1 MEFPT
6 FPLFLMRP
14 KVINMESLERNGNH
28 QPTRQIEVLGQAF
41 RRVSDEHPDRVCLI
55 QGEEELTYSQ
65 VVDQVNR
72 LANAIS
78 ALGVQKGE
86 KVALLFSN
94 VPAYIVSY
102 MACASIGA
110 VLIPV
115 NPKFRPGEILYVL
128 NNCDA
133 VALITLEEFIEPLA
147 AMPSVPVGL
156 RCVILHGL
164 DCHLARRAPLPHPN
178 AGWQWQDFERLIR
191 ESSPRESS
199 FLVEPHDPL
208 GIFYTSGTTGTPKG
222 VVLTNRMVL
231 AGLEGWIDGLS
242 LNEQSRSLLVAPFFH
257 MVFNAFV
264 LSVLCAGGSSVI
276 VDSFQ
281 LKVLLK
287 EAERTR
293 PTFTFAVPS
302 VFIAMSNYSQI
313 RDYDVSS
320 LGAILYGAAPMPVE
334 MIHRLH
340 QLFGGNQMNVCGQTE
355 TSGAI
360 SRLLPEFALRKAGSI
375 GTPLKGVE
383 VTIFDENDQALPPNT
398 IGEICLR
405 GPNVFKEYYK
415 LPETTAKK
423 LRGGWHHTG
432 DLGYLDE
439 EGFIY
444 ISDRKDDLII
454 TSGERVF
461 PGEVEEVL
469 FTHPDVLDAAVVG
482 VPDSIR
488 GEAVAAFVVPRAGCQ
503 ITSASVRQL
512 LRKRM
517 TPYKVPRYVRVV
529 EHIPRNASGKTL
541 RGELRQLHVAS
552 TGAVGTE

>member
-6 FPLFLMRP
+6 LGLFITRP
-14 KVINMESLERNGNH
+14 NVIDMDIVEPTAEPETRRER
-28 QPTRQIEVLGQAF
+28 EVLDQVF
-41 RRVSDEHPDRVCLI
+41 RRISEDHSDRVCLI
-55 QGEEELTYSQ
+55 HGTEELTYRQ
-65 VVDQVNR
+65 VIDQVSR
-72 LANAIS
+72 LANGLT
-78 ALGVQKGE
+78 ALGVRKGE

-94 VPAYIVSY
+94 RAAYIVSY
-102 MACASIGA
+102 LACASIGA
-110 VLIPV
+110 VLVPV
-115 NPKFRPGEILYVL
+115 NPKFRPREILYVL

-147 AMPSVPVGL
+147 AMPSVPAQL
-156 RCVILHGL
+156 RSVILHGL
-164 DCHLARRAPLPHPN
+164 DSRLGRGARLPHPS
-178 AGWQWQDFERLIR
+178 AGWHWHDFERLIR
-191 ESSPRESS
+191 ESSPREPSVI
-199 FLVEPHDPL
+199 VEPQDPL

-222 VVLTNRMVL
+222 VLLTNRMVL
-231 AGLEGWIDGLS
+231 AGLDGWIDGLS
-242 LNEQSRSLLVAPFFH
+242 LNERSRSLLVAPFFH

-293 PTFTFAVPS
+293 PTLTFAVPS
-302 VFIAMSNYSQI
+302 VFIAMSNYPQI
-313 RDYDVSS
+313 RDYDLSS

-334 MIHRLH
+334 MIHRLDE
-340 QLFGGNQMNVCGQTE
+340 LFGGNQMNVCGQTE

-360 SRLLPEFALRKAGSI
+360 SRLLPEFALSKAGSI
-375 GTPLKGVE
+375 GTPLKGLQVS
-383 VTIFDENDQALPPNT
+383 IFDENDQALPPNT

-415 LPETTAKK
+415 LPEVTAKK

-482 VPDSIR
+482 VPDRAR
-488 GEAVAAFVVPRAGCQ
+488 GEAVAAFIVPRAGREIC
-503 ITSASVRQL
+503 SASVRQL
-512 LRKRM
+512 LRERM
-517 TPYKVPRYVRVV
+517 TPYKVPRYVQVV
-529 EHIPRNASGKTL
+529 ESIPRNASGKTL

-552 TGAVGTE
+552 TGAIGTE

>member
-1 MEFPT
+1 MST
-6 FPLFLMRP
+6 L
-14 KVINMESLERNGNH
+14 
-28 QPTRQIEVLGQAF
+28 TRTRHTEVLGGAF
-41 RRVSDEHPDRVCLI
+41 RQIADQHRDRTCLI
-55 QGEEELTYSQ
+55 YGEEKLTYAEIVEQ
-65 VVDQVNR
+65 IKR
-72 LANAIS
+72 LGNALLTI
-78 ALGVQKGE
+78 GVHKGE
-86 KVALLFSN
+86 KVGLLFSN
-94 VPAYIVSY
+94 KPAYIVSY
-102 MACASIGA
+102 LACASIGA
-110 VLIPV
+110 LLVPI
-115 NPKFRPGEILYVL
+115 NPKSRAREILYVL

-147 AMPSVPVGL
+147 AMLNVPAQL
-156 RCVILHGL
+156 RSVILHGL
-164 DCHLARRAPLPHPN
+164 DSRLGRGAPLPHPN
-178 AGWQWQDFERLIR
+178 AGWRWHDFERLIC

-199 FLVEPHDPL
+199 LIVEPQDPL

-231 AGLEGWIDGLS
+231 AGLDAWTDGLS

-264 LSVLCAGGSSVI
+264 MSVLCAGGSSVI
-276 VDSFQ
+276 IDSFQ

-287 EAERTR
+287 ESERTR

-302 VFIAMSNYSQI
+302 VFIAMSNYPQI
-313 RDYDVSS
+313 RDYDLSS

-334 MIHRLH
+334 MIHRLNE
-340 QLFGGNQMNVCGQTE
+340 LFGGNQMNVCGQTE

-360 SRLLPEFALRKAGSI
+360 SRLLPEYAISKAGSI
-375 GTPLKGVE
+375 GTALKGVQ
-383 VTIFDENDQALPPNT
+383 VTIFDEIDQALPPNT
-398 IGEICLR
+398 VGEICLR
-405 GPNVFKEYYK
+405 GPNVFEEYYK
-415 LPETTAKK
+415 LPEVTAKK

-432 DLGYLDE
+432 DLGFLDE
-439 EGFIY
+439 EGFLY

-469 FTHPDVLDAAVVG
+469 FSHPDVLDAAVVG
-482 VPDSIR
+482 VPDRAR
-488 GEAVAAFVVPRAGCQ
+488 GEAVAAFIVPRTDRE
-503 ITSASVRQL
+503 ITSASVRQF
-512 LRKRM
+512 LRERM

-552 TGAVGTE
+552 TETVGTE

>member
-1 MEFPT
+1 MDT
-6 FPLFLMRP
+6 LTR
-14 KVINMESLERNGNH
+14 
-28 QPTRQIEVLGQAF
+28 TRQTEVLGGAF
-41 RRVSDEHPDRVCLI
+41 RHIADQHRDRICLI
-55 QGEEELTYSQ
+55 YGEEELTYAQ
-65 VVDQVNR
+65 IVEQTNR
-72 LANAIS
+72 LANALLTI
-78 ALGVQKGE
+78 GVHKGE
-86 KVALLFSN
+86 KVGLLFSN
-94 VPAYIVSY
+94 KPTYIVSY
-102 MACASIGA
+102 LACASIGA
-110 VLIPV
+110 ALVPV
-115 NPKFRPGEILYVL
+115 NPKSRAREILYVL

-147 AMPSVPVGL
+147 AMPNVPARL
-156 RCVILHGL
+156 RSVILHGL
-164 DCHLARRAPLPHPN
+164 DSRLGRRAPLPHPS
-178 AGWQWQDFERLIR
+178 AGWHWQDFERLIR

-199 FLVEPHDPL
+199 LIVEPQDPL

-222 VVLTNRMVL
+222 AVLTNRMVL
-231 AGLEGWIDGLS
+231 AGLDGWIDGLS
-242 LNEQSRSLLVAPFFH
+242 LSEQSRSLLVAPFFH

-302 VFIAMSNYSQI
+302 VFIAMSNYPQI
-313 RDYDVSS
+313 RDYDLSS

-340 QLFGGNQMNVCGQTE
+340 ELFGGNQMNVCGQTE

-360 SRLLPEFALRKAGSI
+360 SRLLPEFAISKAGSI
-375 GTPLKGVE
+375 GTPLKGVQ
-383 VTIFDENDQALPPNT
+383 VTIFDDNDQALPPNT

-415 LPETTAKK
+415 LPEVTAKK
-423 LRGGWHHTG
+423 LRDGWHHTG
-432 DLGYLDE
+432 DLGFLDE
-439 EGFIY
+439 EGFLY

-469 FTHPDVLDAAVVG
+469 FSHPDVLDAAVVG
-482 VPDSIR
+482 VPDRAR
-488 GEAVAAFVVPRAGCQ
+488 GEAVAAFIVPRAGRE
-503 ITSASVRQL
+503 ISSASVRQF
-512 LRKRM
+512 LRERM
-517 TPYKVPRYVRVV
+517 TPYKVPRYVRVL

>member
-1 MEFPT
+1 METLAP
-6 FPLFLMRP
+6 
-14 KVINMESLERNGNH
+14 V
-28 QPTRQIEVLGQAF
+28 F
-41 RRVSDEHPDRVCLI
+41 RRVSEHHSDRICLI
-55 QGEEELTYSQ
+55 HGEEELTYRQ
-65 VVDQVNR
+65 VAEQVSR
-72 LANAIS
+72 LSNGLTT
-78 ALGVQKGE
+78 LGVRKGE

-94 VPAYIVSY
+94 RPGYIVSY
-102 MACASIGA
+102 LACASIGA

-147 AMPSVPVGL
+147 AMPSVPPGL
-156 RCVILHGL
+156 RYVILHGL
-164 DCHLARRAPLPHPN
+164 DSRIARSAPLPYPN
-178 AGWQWQDFERLIR
+178 TGWQWQDFERLIR

-199 FLVEPHDPL
+199 AKVEPNDWL

-222 VVLTNRMVL
+222 VVLTNRMVV

-276 VDSFQ
+276 LDSFQ

-293 PTFTFAVPS
+293 PTLTFAVPA

-313 RDYDVSS
+313 RDYDLSA

-334 MIHRLH
+334 MIHRLYE
-340 QLFGGNQMNVCGQTE
+340 LFGGNQMNVCGQTE

-360 SRLLPEFALRKAGSI
+360 SRLLPEFALPKAGSI

-383 VTIFDENDQALPPNT
+383 VTIFDDNDQALPPNT

-415 LPETTAKK
+415 LPEITAKK

-488 GEAVAAFVVPRAGCQ
+488 GEAVAAFIVPTAGSE
-503 ITSASVRQL
+503 ITLASVRQF
-512 LRKRM
+512 LRERM
-517 TPYKVPRYVRVV
+517 TPYKVPRYVQLIER
-529 EHIPRNASGKTL
+529 IPRNASGKTL
-541 RGELRQLHVAS
+541 RGELRQLQLAS
-552 TGAVGTE
+552 TGAVGTD

>member
-1 MEFPT
+1 MDKAEHTCEPEQ
-6 FPLFLMRP
+6 
-14 KVINMESLERNGNH
+14 INQSEG
-28 QPTRQIEVLGQAF
+28 LGQAF
-41 RRVSDEHPDRVCLI
+41 RRVSARYPDRICLI
-55 QGEEELTYSQ
+55 QGEKQLTYKE
-65 VVDQVNR
+65 VIDQVNR
-72 LANAIS
+72 LANALS
-78 ALGVQKGE
+78 TLGVQKGE

-102 MACASIGA
+102 LACASIGA
-110 VLIPV
+110 VLVPV
-115 NPKFRPGEILYVL
+115 NPKSRAREILYAL

-133 VALITLEEFIEPLA
+133 VALITLEEFIAPLA
-147 AMPSVPVGL
+147 AMPSVPAQL
-156 RCVILHGL
+156 RSVILHGL
-164 DCHLARRAPLPHPN
+164 DSRLRRGAPLPHPN
-178 AGWQWQDFERLIR
+178 AGWHWQDFERLIR

-199 FLVEPHDPL
+199 LIVEPQDSL

-231 AGLEGWIDGLS
+231 AGLDGWIDGLN

-293 PTFTFAVPS
+293 PTLTFAVPS
-302 VFIAMSNYSQI
+302 VFIALSNYPQI
-313 RDYDVSS
+313 RDYDLSS

-340 QLFGGNQMNVCGQTE
+340 DLFGGKQMNVCGQTE

-360 SRLLPEFALRKAGSI
+360 SRLLPEFALSKAGSI
-375 GTPLKGVE
+375 GTPLKGLQVA
-383 VTIFDENDQALPPNT
+383 IFGDNDQALPPNT
-398 IGEICLR
+398 MGEICIR

-415 LPETTAKK
+415 LPEVTAKK

-439 EGFIY
+439 EGFLY

-469 FTHPDVLDAAVVG
+469 FSHPDVLDAAVVG
-482 VPDSIR
+482 VPDRAR
-488 GEAVAAFVVPRAGCQ
+488 GEAVAAFIVPRAGRE
-503 ITSASVRQL
+503 ISSASVRQL
-512 LRKRM
+512 LRERM
-517 TPYKVPRYVRVV
+517 TPYKVP
-529 EHIPRNASGKTL
+529 
-541 RGELRQLHVAS
+541 QLHIAS
-552 TGAVGTE
+552 TGAERFVKPDSSTRSE

>member
-1 MEFPT
+1 M
-6 FPLFLMRP
+6 
-14 KVINMESLERNGNH
+14 
-28 QPTRQIEVLGQAF
+28 EVLDQAF
-41 RRVSDEHPDRVCLI
+41 RCVADHSPGRICLVN
-55 QGEEELTYSQ
+55 GEEELTYAQ
-65 VVDQVNR
+65 LVDQVNR
-72 LANAIS
+72 LANALS
-78 ALGVQKGE
+78 ALGVRKGE
-86 KVALLFSN
+86 KIALLFSN

-102 MACASIGA
+102 LACASIGA
-110 VLIPV
+110 VLVPV
-115 NPKFRPGEILYVL
+115 NPKSRAREILYVL

-133 VALITLEEFIEPLA
+133 VALITLEEFIETLA
-147 AMPSVPVGL
+147 AMPGVPAQL
-156 RCVILHGL
+156 RNVILHGL
-164 DCHLARRAPLPHPN
+164 DRCLERGALLPHPS
-178 AGWQWQDFERLIR
+178 AGWHWHDFERLIC

-199 FLVEPHDPL
+199 LIVEPQDPL

-242 LNEQSRSLLVAPFFH
+242 LTEQSRSLLVAPFFH

-302 VFIAMSNYSQI
+302 VFIALSNYPQI
-313 RDYDVSS
+313 RDYDLSS

-340 QLFGGNQMNVCGQTE
+340 ELFGGNQMNVCGQTE

-360 SRLLPEFALRKAGSI
+360 SRLLPEFALSKAGSI
-375 GTPLKGVE
+375 GTPLKGVQ
-383 VTIFDENDQALPPNT
+383 VSIFDENDQALRPNT

-415 LPETTAKK
+415 LPEVTASK

-432 DLGYLDE
+432 DLGFLDE
-439 EGFIY
+439 EGFLY

-469 FTHPDVLDAAVVG
+469 FTHPDVLDAAVAG
-482 VPDSIR
+482 VPDRAR
-488 GEAVAAFVVPRAGCQ
+488 GEAVAAFIVPRAGRE
-503 ITSASVRQL
+503 IKSAPVRQF
-512 LRKRM
+512 LRERM
-517 TPYKVPRYVRVV
+517 TPYKVPRYVQVV
-529 EHIPRNASGKTL
+529 ECIPRNASGKTL
-541 RGELRQLHVAS
+541 RGELRQLRAAS
-552 TGAVGTE
+552 TGAIGTE

>member
-1 MEFPT
+1 MDT
-6 FPLFLMRP
+6 VKSNR
-14 KVINMESLERNGNH
+14 V
-28 QPTRQIEVLGQAF
+28 RQRRDNIEVLGQVF
-41 RRVSDEHPDRVCLI
+41 RRVSERHRDRICLI
-55 QGEEELTYSQ
+55 HGEEELTYEQ
-65 VVDQVNR
+65 VIDRVHR
-72 LANAIS
+72 LADGLS
-78 ALGVQKGE
+78 TLGVRKGE

-102 MACASIGA
+102 LACASMGA
-110 VLIPV
+110 VLVPV
-115 NPKFRPGEILYVL
+115 NPKLRPGEILYVL

-133 VALITLEEFIEPLA
+133 AALITLEEFIEPLGS
-147 AMPSVPVGL
+147 MPGAPARL

-164 DCHLARRAPLPHPN
+164 DSHLARGAPLPHPS

-222 VVLTNRMVL
+222 VVLTNRMVV

-242 LNEQSRSLLVAPFFH
+242 LTEQSRSLLVAPFFH

-313 RDYDVSS
+313 RDYDLSA

-340 QLFGGNQMNVCGQTE
+340 ELFGGNQMNVCGQTE

-383 VTIFDENDQALPPNT
+383 VAILDDNDQALPPNT

-415 LPETTAKK
+415 LPEITAKK

-432 DLGYLDE
+432 DLGFLDD

-469 FTHPDVLDAAVVG
+469 FTYPDVLDAAVVG

-488 GEAVAAFVVPRAGCQ
+488 GEAVAAFVVPRAGCE
-503 ITSASVRQL
+503 ITSASVRQF
-512 LRKRM
+512 LRERM
-517 TPYKVPRYVRVV
+517 TPYKVPRYVQVIER
-529 EHIPRNASGKTL
+529 IPRNASGKTL
-541 RGELRQLHVAS
+541 RGELRQLQVAS
-552 TGAVGTE
+552 TGAIGAE